1 MRYIFVKIDD
11 LKHIKGMKNW
21 INIVIFFLGIGLVQ
35 AHTLSQAKAS
45 YPEELAPTDHQRK
58 VCMVVTTILEKYHY
72 RKMQLNDSLSSVI
85 LDNYINGFDPNKI
98 YFTSTDIEDFEQ
110 YRYQLDD
117 DLKVGKIDPAYEIYN
132 VFSKRFTDRNN
143 FALELIEQDFD
154 FTGDEALEN
163 NRENASWAENNDELD
178 EFWGRYIKNEKLT
191 RVLNDTEEEKIKENL
206 TKRYQN
212 LLSWVEKYK
221 SEDVFQIYMNSISET
236 FDPHTSYFLP
246 IAYDN
251 FMIGM
256 SQSLEG
262 IGASLTTDNEY
273 TKIAEIIPGGPAFK
287 SQLIFKDDRIVGVAQ
302 GEEGEWEDIIGWRLD
317 EAVKIIRGDK
327 GTTVRLKILKA
338 EDGSS
343 AKPVEISIIRDKIKI
358 EEAAP
363 KQEVMTIYRGS
374 KPYKIGVITIP
385 SFYLDFE
392 GIRKGDPD
400 YKSTTKDVKKLLAE
414 LQDANIDALL
424 LDLRNNGG
432 GSLAEAIDLTG
443 LFIPEGPVVQIKN
456 TMDKIEVQ
464 DDKDKEMY
472 YDGPVGVLLNS
483 FSASASEIFAGAIQ
497 DYKRGIIIGEQSYG
511 KGTVQNLLDIDQFL
525 PNWEEKPGQVKLT
538 IAKFYRVTGSST
550 QNNGVTPDIE
560 MPSRFS
566 SEEFGERSQPSALP
580 WDRIGT
586 SKFKSMNFY
595 DAELIDNLTKKHE
608 VRLNTDP
615 FLLELVSQVDDYQKM
630 REDTEISLNL
640 KQRKKEKEERDK
652 KIADR
657 EKLYGNLEDGETEE
671 VELKDSEV
679 NDAYLRE
686 GLNIIADWLTYRIG

>member
-1 MRYIFVKIDD
+1 MKNLINIFV
-11 LKHIKGMKNW
+11 
-21 INIVIFFLGIGLVQ
+21 FFLGIGLVQ
-35 AHTLSQAKAS
+35 AHTLSQLKES
-45 YPEELAPTDHQRK
+45 YPEELSPTDHQQK

-72 RKMQLNDSLSSVI
+72 RKTQLNDSLSSVI

-98 YFTSTDIEDFEQ
+98 YFIKADIDNFEK

-117 DLKVGKIDPAYEIYN
+117 DIKVGRLDPAYEIYN
-132 VFSKRFTDRNN
+132 VFSRRFTDRNN
-143 FALELIEQDFD
+143 SALELIKEDFD
-154 FTGDEALEN
+154 YTSTETIEN
-163 NRENASWAENNDELD
+163 NRENANWAENNEEL
-178 EFWGRYIKNEKLT
+178 EVFWTRYIMNEKLT
-191 RVLNDTEEEKIKENL
+191 RILNDTEEEKINKNL

-212 LLSWVEKYK
+212 LLNWVEKYK
-221 SEDVFQIYMNSISET
+221 SEDVFQIYMNTISET

-246 IAYDN
+246 ITYDN

-302 GEEGEWEDIIGWRLD
+302 GEDGEWEDIIGWRLD
-317 EAVKIIRGDK
+317 EAVKIIRGNK

-343 AKPVEISIIRDKIKI
+343 AKPVEISIERDKIKI

-374 KPYKIGVITIP
+374 EPYKIGVITIP

-400 YKSTTKDVKKLLAE
+400 YKSTTKDVKKLLVE
-414 LQDANIDALL
+414 LQDSNIDALL

-443 LFIPEGPVVQIKN
+443 LFIPQGPVVQIKN
-456 TMDKIEVQ
+456 TMGKIEVQ

-472 YDGPVGVLLNS
+472 YDGPVGVMVNS

-550 QNNGVTPDIE
+550 QNRGVSPDIE

-566 SEEFGERSQPSALP
+566 TEEFGERSQPSALP

-586 SKFKSMNFY
+586 SKFKSMNLY
-595 DAELIDNLTKKHE
+595 DTELIDNLTKKHE
-608 VRLNTDP
+608 IRLQTEP
-615 FLLELVSQVDDYQKM
+615 YLQELINQIDDYQKM

-640 KQRKKEKEERDK
+640 QQRKMEKEERDK
-652 KIADR
+652 INADR
-657 EKLYGNLEDGETEE
+657 EKLYGNLEKGETDE
-671 VELKDSEV
+671 VKLKDSEV
-679 NDAYLRE
+679 KDAYLRE
-686 GLNIIADWLTYRIG
+686 SLNIIADWLAYRIG